1 MDKEPIKNIK
11 KILVGVD
18 DSEDA
23 QLAFRSPNDQQ
34 IWFNF
39 RNDTLDDRFTSI
51 ALSNY
56 DFDPLDPSLKSDLA
70 VIFNVLFHKKGSAPE
85 ELECDCIPA
94 EFHRSGCQQ
103 CK

>member
-1 MDKEPIKNIK
+1 MRRALDLDATLCIK
-11 KILVGVD
+11 
-18 DSEDA
+18 
-23 QLAFRSPNDQQ
+23 

-70 VIFNVLFHKKGSAPE
+70 VIFMAYLVENLNLTQSDIAKITAKLEDKKGSAPE

-94 EFHRSGCQQ
+94 EFHRW
-103 CK
+103 